1 MTAGKVLMELLQNPK
16 EPLGLSRHTGSILA
30 DWLEEALL
38 SSSSQKA
45 GEIHD
50 ALMEVFRDSLAKS
63 SDQVRSAVLSKVTS
77 ELAHR
82 ESFALGQL
90 SLAQLLAA
98 QALDRR
104 ASDEFN
110 DFLKDKANMAYFKAL
125 SEKSQTNK
133 ELSVIVAQTEENV
146 SRKLKRFRE
155 LGIISSK
162 RMGTAAIN
170 SLTAAALHALEESGM
185 LEVFENE
192 RRVTSRI
199 AANDAFKCRKQSASS
214 YMQDRPGFS
223 AKERAFA

>member
-16 EPLGLSRHTGSILA
+16 EPLGLSRHTGTVLA

-50 ALMEVFRDSLAKS
+50 ALMEVFQNSLARS
-63 SDQVRSAVLSKVTS
+63 SDEARSAVLAKTTS
-77 ELAHR
+77 EFAHR

-104 ASDEFN
+104 ASTDFN
-110 DFLKDKANMAYFKAL
+110 AFLEDRANLAYLKALCEEPLTNKAL
-125 SEKSQTNK
+125 ST
-133 ELSVIVAQTEENV
+133 IVAQTEENV

-155 LGIISSK
+155 LGIVSSK
-162 RMGTAAIN
+162 KMGTAVIN
-170 SLTAAALHALEESGM
+170 SLTAAARHALEEMGM
-185 LEVFENE
+185 VENFENE
-192 RRVTSRI
+192 RRIKSKV
-199 AANDAFKCRKQSASS
+199 AVNDAFESRKQSASA
-214 YMQDRPGFS
+214 YMQHRPGFS
-223 AKERAFA
+223 GKEGAFG

>member
-16 EPLGLSRHTGSILA
+16 EPLGLSRHTGSVLA

-38 SSSSQKA
+38 SASSQKT

-50 ALMEVFRDSLAKS
+50 ALMEVFQNSLAKS
-63 SDQVRSAVLSKVTS
+63 SDQARSAVLSKVNS

-82 ESFALGQL
+82 ESFTLGQL

-104 ASDEFN
+104 ASDDFN
-110 DFLKDKANMAYFKAL
+110 DVLKDKANMAYFKAL
-125 SEKSQTNK
+125 CEKSLTNK

-162 RMGTAAIN
+162 KMGTAAVN
-170 SLTAAALHALEESGM
+170 SLTAAARHALEESGM

-192 RRVTSRI
+192 RRVTSKI
-199 AANDAFKCRKQSASS
+199 AVNDAFEVRRQSAPAC
-214 YMQDRPGFS
+214 MQRRPGFS
-223 AKERAFA
+223 GKGAFG

>member
-1 MTAGKVLMELLQNPK
+1 MTASKVLMELLQNPK
-16 EPLGLSRHTGSILA
+16 EPLGLSRHTGSVLA

-50 ALMEVFRDSLAKS
+50 ALMEVFQNSLAKS
-63 SDQVRSAVLSKVTS
+63 SDQARSAVLSKITS

-90 SLAQLLAA
+90 SLAQLLAS

-125 SEKSQTNK
+125 CAGSQTNK
-133 ELSVIVAQTEENV
+133 DLSLIVGQTEENV

-155 LGIISSK
+155 LGIVSSK

-170 SLTAAALHALEESGM
+170 SLTAAARHALEESGM

-192 RRVTSRI
+192 RRITSKV
-199 AANDAFKCRKQSASS
+199 AVNDAFENRKQSASP
-214 YMQDRPGFS
+214 YMQHRAGFS
-223 AKERAFA
+223 GKEGAFG

>member
-125 SEKSQTNK
+125 CEKSQTNK
-133 ELSVIVAQTEENV
+133 DLSVIVSQTEEHV

-162 RMGTAAIN
+162 RMGTAAVN

-192 RRVTSRI
+192 RRMTSRV
-199 AANDAFKCRKQSASS
+199 AVNDAFKNRKQSASP
-214 YMQDRPGFS
+214 YMQDRASFS